1 MTRGDPRHLCLFEK
15 CAAHG
20 FEFDYFLA
28 ESIFR
33 KLVMIRKAP
42 QAVEIFRAAVDKLPG
57 QGDLIL
63 QQDSAAPDAT
73 CLISHGKVPGNT
85 DRYAYRV
92 PEQSG

>member
-1 MTRGDPRHLCLFEK
+1 MIPRHLCLFEK

-20 FEFDYFLA
+20 FEIGYFLPQN
-28 ESIFR
+28 IFR
-33 KLVMIRKAP
+33 QPVMIRKAP

-73 CLISHGKVPGNT
+73 CLISHGRVPGNT

-92 PEQSG
+92 REQSD